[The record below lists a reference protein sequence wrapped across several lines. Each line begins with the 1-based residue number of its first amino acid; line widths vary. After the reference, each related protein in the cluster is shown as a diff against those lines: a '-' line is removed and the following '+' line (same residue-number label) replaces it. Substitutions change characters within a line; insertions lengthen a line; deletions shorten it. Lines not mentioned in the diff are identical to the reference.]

1 MKKTIITLV
10 LAVFSNALLQ
20 GQLSTEAEL
29 IRSRFKEEKTDLIS
43 SFMDFSMPEEKAFW
57 PLYEEYEA
65 KRTAYADKRISLLF
79 DYVANY
85 DALNDEQADE
95 WSREVLKLQSNEM
108 ALKRK
113 YYKKIAKA
121 LSPRIAL
128 RFFQFEESIHAAIR
142 FEIMSTLPVLE
153 KY

>member
-1 MKKTIITLV
+1 MKKAIITLF
-10 LAVFSNALLQ
+10 LALFSMPLLQ
-20 GQLSTEAEL
+20 GQLGSEAEL
-29 IRSRFKEEKTDLIS
+29 IRSRFKEEKRDLIA
-43 SFMDFSMPEEKAFW
+43 SFLDFSMPEGEAFW
-57 PLYEEYEA
+57 PVYEEYEE

-85 DALNDEQADE
+85 DTLNDEQADT
-95 WSREVLKLQSNEM
+95 WSKEVLKLQSNEL
-108 ALKRK
+108 ALKKK
-113 YYKKIAKA
+113 YYKKIARA

-153 KY
+153 NY

>member
-1 MKKTIITLV
+1 MKNTVITLFLV
-10 LAVFSNALLQ
+10 LFAMPMLQ
-20 GQLSTEAEL
+20 GQLSLEAEL
-29 IRSRFKEEKTDLIS
+29 IRTKFKEEKTDLIG
-43 SFMDFSMPEEKAFW
+43 SFMDFSMPEGKAFW

-65 KRTAYADKRISLLF
+65 KRTVYADRRISLLF

-85 DALNDEQADE
+85 DTLNDEQADT
-95 WSREVLKLQSNEM
+95 WSKEVLKLQSNEM

-113 YYKKIAKA
+113 YYKKIARA

-153 KY
+153 NY